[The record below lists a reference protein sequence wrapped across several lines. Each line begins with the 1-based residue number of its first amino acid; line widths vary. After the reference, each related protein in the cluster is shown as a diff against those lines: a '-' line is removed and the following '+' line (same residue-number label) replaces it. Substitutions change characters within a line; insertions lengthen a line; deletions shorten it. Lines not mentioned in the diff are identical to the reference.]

1 MKRDIYTFEN
11 IIINPNLEEV
21 RLAIGKRVY
30 AGNYPVTMLN
40 NAQYGIG
47 EGTLLRVNPNSCEP
61 FIVKLSEVRECAYT
75 SIIIS
80 KEKKNILM
88 PFISVED
95 FLDTYQEVVSK
106 IEENPKFKEL
116 LNKGMLLKSNYSDN
130 TYTIRQVHKE
140 GVTMTAGKFYP
151 WSKLMDSYCFLD
163 GSPCG
168 KIMKETVN

>member
-30 AGNYPVTMLN
+30 ASNFPVTMLN

-80 KEKKNILM
+80 KEKKRILK
-88 PFISVED
+88 PYTTVEK
-95 FLDTYQEVVSK
+95 FLDAYEEAISK
-106 IEENPKFKEL
+106 DPKYKEII
-116 LNKGMLLKSNYSDN
+116 NEKKGMLLKSRTSDN
-130 TYTIRQVHKE
+130 TYTIRQIHKG
-140 GVTMTAGKFYP
+140 GVTMSNGKFYP

-168 KIMKETVN
+168 ILMEE

>member
-30 AGNYPVTMLN
+30 AGNFPVTMLN

-61 FIVKLSEVRECAYT
+61 FIVKVSEIRECAYT

-80 KEKKNILM
+80 KEKKRILK
-88 PFISVED
+88 PYTTVEK
-95 FLDTYQEVVSK
+95 FLDAYEEAISKDPKYKEV
-106 IEENPKFKEL
+106 I
-116 LNKGMLLKSNYSDN
+116 NKKNSMLLKSRTSDN
-130 TYTIRQVHKE
+130 TYTICQIHKD
-140 GVTMTAGKFYP
+140 GITMIGGKFYP
-151 WSKLMDSYCFLD
+151 WSKLMDRYCFLD

-168 KIMKETVN
+168 ILIEE

>member
-1 MKRDIYTFEN
+1 MKRDIYTFDN

-47 EGTLLRVNPNSCEP
+47 EGTLLRVDPYSCEP
-61 FIVKLSEVRECAYT
+61 FIVKVSEIRECAYT

-80 KEKKNILM
+80 KEKKRILK
-88 PFISVED
+88 PYTTVEN
-95 FLDTYQEVVSK
+95 FLDAYEEAISK
-106 IEENPKFKEL
+106 DPKYKEI
-116 LNKGMLLKSNYSDN
+116 LNKQKGMLLKSRTSDN
-130 TYTIRQVHKE
+130 TYTIRQIHKD
-140 GVTMTAGKFYP
+140 GVTMISGKFYP

-168 KIMKETVN
+168 IEGAQTL

>member
-1 MKRDIYTFEN
+1 MKKDTYTFEN

-30 AGNYPVTMLN
+30 AGNFPVTMLN

-61 FIVKLSEVRECAYT
+61 FIVKVSEIRECAYT

-80 KEKKNILM
+80 KEKKRILK
-88 PFISVED
+88 PYTTVEK
-95 FLDTYQEVVSK
+95 FLDAYEEAISK
-106 IEENPKFKEL
+106 DPKYKEII
-116 LNKGMLLKSNYSDN
+116 NEKKGMLLKSRTSDN

-168 KIMKETVN
+168 IEGVQTL

>member
-30 AGNYPVTMLN
+30 AGNFPVTMLN

-61 FIVKLSEVRECAYT
+61 FIVKVSEIRECAYT

-80 KEKKNILM
+80 KEKKRILK
-88 PFISVED
+88 PYTTVEK
-95 FLDTYQEVVSK
+95 FLDAYEEAISK
-106 IEENPKFKEL
+106 DPKYKEII
-116 LNKGMLLKSNYSDN
+116 NEKKGMLLKSRTSDN

-168 KIMKETVN
+168 IEGVQTL

>member
-61 FIVKLSEVRECAYT
+61 FIVK
-75 SIIIS
+75 
-80 KEKKNILM
+80 
-88 PFISVED
+88 
-95 FLDTYQEVVSK
+95 VSK
-106 IEENPKFKEL
+106 
-116 LNKGMLLKSNYSDN
+116 M
-130 TYTIRQVHKE
+130 R
-140 GVTMTAGKFYP
+140 
-151 WSKLMDSYCFLD
+151 
-163 GSPCG
+163 
-168 KIMKETVN
+168 

>member
-1 MKRDIYTFEN
+1 MKRDIYTFDN

-30 AGNYPVTMLN
+30 AGNFPVTMLN

-61 FIVKLSEVRECAYT
+61 FIVKVSEIRECAYT

-80 KEKKNILM
+80 KEKKRILK
-88 PFISVED
+88 PYTTVEK
-95 FLDTYQEVVSK
+95 FLDAYEEAISK
-106 IEENPKFKEL
+106 DPKYKEII
-116 LNKGMLLKSNYSDN
+116 NEKKGMLLKSRTSDN

-168 KIMKETVN
+168 IEGVQTL